1 MIGRLTGT
9 VVVDSVDSVVIDV
22 SGVGY
27 EITVP
32 LGAMGRA
39 AKSAD
44 GNVVTLIIHTHVRED
59 DISLYGFP
67 TEIDRFAF
75 RTLISVS
82 NVGPRTA
89 LAVLGSMTAEELA
102 RAIERKD
109 VGKLTA
115 IPGIGKKT
123 AERLVLELAGKLPV
137 TPGTGAQPGVQVVP
151 PRTAQADVLL
161 GALTKMGYRPS
172 EAERAIAQMSDLDH
186 RPLAELLKEAL
197 ALLAK

>member
-1 MIGRLTGT
+1 VIGRLVGKI
-9 VVVDSVDSVVIDV
+9 VLDAVDSVVLDV

-27 EITVP
+27 EITIP

-39 AKSAD
+39 PKSAD
-44 GNVVTLIIHTHVRED
+44 GSVTLIIHTHVRED
-59 DISLYGFP
+59 DISLYGFAN
-67 TEIDRFAF
+67 EIDRFAF

-89 LAVLGSMTAEELA
+89 LAVLGAMTAEELA
-102 RAIERKD
+102 TAISRKD
-109 VGKLTA
+109 VGKLTS
-115 IPGIGKKT
+115 ISGIGKKT

-137 TPGTGAQPGVQVVP
+137 TAIGPKPDVEVVRP
-151 PRTAQADVLL
+151 PAGQADVLL

-172 EAERAIAQMSDLDH
+172 EAERAVSALGDRIDG
-186 RPLAELLKEAL
+186 RPLADSLKEAL

>member
-1 MIGRLTGT
+1 MIGRLVGKVVFDAVDA
-9 VVVDSVDSVVIDV
+9 VVVDVG
-22 SGVGY
+22 GVGY

-32 LGAMGRA
+32 LGALGRA
-39 AKSAD
+39 PKSAD
-44 GNVVTLIIHTHVRED
+44 GNVTLVIHTHVRED
-59 DISLYGFP
+59 DISLYGFA
-67 TEIDRFAF
+67 TDIDRFAF

-102 RAIERKD
+102 RAIARKD
-109 VGKLTA
+109 VGKLTS

-123 AERLVLELAGKLPV
+123 AERLVLEIAGKLPV
-137 TPGTGAQPGVQVVP
+137 IAGEPQPGIEVVP
-151 PRTAQADVLL
+151 PRAAQADVLL

-172 EAERAIAQMSDLDH
+172 EAERAIAQMNDIDGK
-186 RPLAELLKEAL
+186 PLADSLKEAL

>member
-1 MIGRLTGT
+1 MIGRLVGK
-9 VVVDSVDSVVIDV
+9 VVLDAVDTIVLDV
-22 SGVGY
+22 NGVGY
-27 EITVP
+27 EVTVP

-39 AKSAD
+39 PKSAD
-44 GNVVTLIIHTHVRED
+44 GDVTLVVHTHVRED

-89 LAVLGSMTAEELA
+89 LAVLGAMTAEELA
-102 RAIERKD
+102 TAIARKD
-109 VGKLTA
+109 VGKLTS

-123 AERLVLELAGKLPV
+123 AERLVLELAGKLPI
-137 TPGTGAQPGVQVVP
+137 
-151 PRTAQADVLL
+151 TAVGPKPEPQIVKAPAGQADVLV

-172 EAERAIAQMSDLDH
+172 EAERAVSQLADLQDRPIAE
-186 RPLAELLKEAL
+186 ALKEAL

>member
-1 MIGRLTGT
+1 MIGRLAGK
-9 VVVDSVDSVVIDV
+9 VVLDAVDTIVLDV
-22 SGVGY
+22 NGVGY
-27 EITVP
+27 EVTVP

-44 GNVVTLIIHTHVRED
+44 GDVTLVVHTHVRED

-89 LAVLGSMTAEELA
+89 LAVLGAMTAEELA
-102 RAIERKD
+102 TAIARKD
-109 VGKLTA
+109 VGKLTS
-115 IPGIGKKT
+115 ISGIGKKT

-137 TPGTGAQPGVQVVP
+137 TTAVGPKPEPQVVKP
-151 PRTAQADVLL
+151 PAGQADVLV

-172 EAERAIAQMSDLDH
+172 EAERAVSQLADLQGRPIAD
-186 RPLAELLKEAL
+186 ALKEAL